1 MTTYWWFRPSRIALM
16 VAMPLAI
23 FAYAA
28 SNQYYQKFGAFNAI
42 TAGDFFVAWL
52 SILGFAG
59 ASWIAELLVADR
71 AQKPSPYIRESDFR
85 TLWFGLA
92 LVSIGASAIYMA
104 PIFSNPSLLLDI
116 FKADSNAAYI
126 ARSQVD
132 QIPGVTSLVNL
143 SGLVAVL
150 FMLKPT
156 LTRSGRTHTETL
168 TVAILVFLTALRM
181 IVHDERLSLI
191 ELLLPLLL
199 LTSALSQRTFR
210 WAVAPVAGVLGLYVF
225 FTATEYLRS
234 WASFYSTRSDSLLV
248 FALDRMI
255 GYYMTAINNGAFI
268 YDQQSPYYFPVRT
281 GSWLWSLPLP
291 GLADTLST
299 IAGTPSS
306 VPAETDRILSAMN
319 LEFNNTSGI
328 FAPFIDFGPVLGVL
342 VWVLLGYLSGRLFR
356 AFVEKRWLGLVL
368 FPTWYAGVLEIPR
381 VFYWG
386 DQRYF
391 PPLVISLVV
400 VFIFRA
406 TAQGHER
413 VDIDFDM
420 AATVRRGYPTS
431 GDCRD
436 AD

>member
-1 MTTYWWFRPSRIALM
+1 MTTYWWFRPSRVALI
-16 VAMPLAI
+16 VAMPLVV

-28 SNQYYQKFGAFNAI
+28 SNQYYQQFGAFNAV
-42 TAGDFFVAWL
+42 TAGNFFLAWL

-71 AQKPSPYIRESDFR
+71 AQKPSQHIRESDFR

-92 LVSIGASAIYMA
+92 LVAIGASAIFLA
-104 PIFSNPSLLLDI
+104 PVFSNPRLLLDI
-116 FKADSNAAYI
+116 FQADSNAADI
-126 ARSQVD
+126 ARRQVD
-132 QIPGVTSLVNL
+132 EIPGVTSLVNL

-168 TVAILVFLTALRM
+168 TVAVLVFLTALRM
-181 IVHDERLSLI
+181 IVHGERLSLI

-199 LTSALSQRTFR
+199 VTSALRPRTLR

-225 FTATEYLRS
+225 FTTTEYFRS

-248 FALDRMI
+248 FARDRMI

-281 GSWLWSLPLP
+281 GTWLWSLPVP
-291 GLADTLST
+291 GLADMISA
-299 IAGTPSS
+299 IAGTPSN
-306 VPAETDRILSAMN
+306 VPAATDRALSAMN

-328 FAPFIDFGPVLGVL
+328 FAPLIDFGPVLGVL
-342 VWVLLGYLSGRLFR
+342 VWVVLGYLSGRLFR

-368 FPTWYAGVLEIPR
+368 FPTWYVGVLEIPR

-391 PPLVISLVV
+391 PPLVISLALVAV
-400 VFIFRA
+400 FRA
-406 TAQGHER
+406 TAQGHQK
-413 VDIDFDM
+413 VDGDSDM
-420 AATVRRGYPTS
+420 AASVRRRHRS
-431 GDCRD
+431 V
-436 AD
+436 